1 MTINSIDKTLNEQL
15 KAALLEKQR
24 IRRERAIRILK
35 DGAPRNAYPNEW
47 LTMYDSMT
55 NIEKI
60 IRNYPLEILDF

>member
-24 IRRERAIRILK
+24 IRRERAIRILN
-35 DGAPRNAYPNEW
+35 DGPPRNAYPNEW
-47 LTMYDSMT
+47 LTRYDSMT